1 MRTTQGL
8 QAVGL
13 GADLIQVGE
22 KEHRL
27 HLGPHLLLA
36 KSSPQR

>member
-22 KEHRL
+22 KEHSL